1 MLGSPWV
8 WRDRSGWGAIVPL
21 EAGSRLGGYRV
32 GGLLAT
38 GGMGEVYRA
47 RDERLARD
55 VAIKIVAKGLAS
67 EDKELERFERE
78 ARTLAS
84 LSHPNVL
91 NIFDFG
97 RDDGVTYAVM
107 ELLEGQNLRE
117 RLAKRALPW
126 RTAAAIAVAAARGLA
141 AAHAK
146 GIIHRDMKPEN
157 IFLLADG
164 GVKVLDFGL
173 AHRQVGDDDAPRG
186 PEGETLVGTMVY
198 MAPEQFGGE
207 PPDARTDI
215 WGLGAVLYEM
225 LTGTRPFARLNVSDT
240 MSAILREDPPAI
252 DRYGIA
258 VPPAL
263 ERLVRRC
270 LEKDPDKRVQAAY
283 DLAFDLSEIV
293 SSPGVQAPPR
303 PPWRAR
309 LLWLLAGALAGAG
322 VTAALFL
329 LR

>member
-1 MLGSPWV
+1 
-8 WRDRSGWGAIVPL
+8 VPL
-21 EAGSRLGGYRV
+21 EAGSRLGAYRV
-32 GGLLAT
+32 DGLLAT

-47 RDERLARD
+47 HDERLARD

-67 EDKELERFERE
+67 EDKEIVRFARE
-78 ARTLAS
+78 ARIMAS
-84 LSHPNVL
+84 LSHPNIL

-97 RDDGVTYAVM
+97 IDAGVTYAVM
-107 ELLEGQNLRE
+107 ELLDGQNLRE
-117 RLAKRALPW
+117 RMAKRALPW

-146 GIIHRDMKPEN
+146 GIVHRDMKPEN

-173 AHRQVGDDDAPRG
+173 AHSVLAADGKGGG

-198 MAPEQFGGE
+198 MAPEQLGGE
-207 PPDARTDI
+207 TPDHRTDI
-215 WGLGAVLYEM
+215 WGLGVVLYEM

-240 MSAILREDPPAI
+240 MSAILREDPPALS
-252 DRYGIA
+252 RYGVG
-258 VPPAL
+258 VPPRL
-263 ERLVRRC
+263 ERLVLRC

-293 SSPGVQAPPR
+293 SAPGEAQASGES
-303 PPWRAR
+303 PWRSR
-309 LLWLLAGALAGAG
+309 LVWLVAGALAGGAL
-322 VTAALFL
+322 TSLLFL
-329 LR
+329 LL

>member
-1 MLGSPWV
+1 MT
-8 WRDRSGWGAIVPL
+8 L
-21 EAGSRLGGYRV
+21 EAGSRLGAYRIE
-32 GGLLAT
+32 GLLAT

-47 RDERLARD
+47 RDERLGRD

-78 ARTLAS
+78 ARIMAS

-97 RDDGVTYAVM
+97 KDGGVTFAVM
-107 ELLEGQNLRE
+107 ELLAGQNLRE
-117 RLAKRALPW
+117 RMAKRALPW
-126 RTAAAIAVAAARGLA
+126 RTAAAIAMAAARGVA

-173 AHRQVGDDDAPRG
+173 AHRLEVDGDGAPEAG
-186 PEGETLVGTMVY
+186 GETLVGTMVY

-207 PPDARTDI
+207 TPDARTDI

-240 MSAILREDPPAI
+240 MSAILREDPPPIA
-252 DRYGIA
+252 RYGID
-258 VPPAL
+258 VPSPL
-263 ERLVRRC
+263 ERLARRC
-270 LEKDPDKRVQAAY
+270 LEKEPDRRIQAAY

-293 SSPGVQAPPR
+293 SASAAPP
-303 PPWRAR
+303 PAPAWRAR
-309 LLWLLAGALAGAG
+309 LPWLLAGALAGAG
-322 VTAALFL
+322 VTALLFL
-329 LR
+329 LS

>member
-1 MLGSPWV
+1 V
-8 WRDRSGWGAIVPL
+8 TL
-21 EAGSRLGGYRV
+21 EAGSRLGAYRIE
-32 GGLLAT
+32 GLLAT

-47 RDERLARD
+47 RDERLGRD

-67 EDKELERFERE
+67 EDRELERFERE
-78 ARTLAS
+78 ARIMAS

-97 RDDGVTYAVM
+97 KEDGVTYAVM
-107 ELLEGQNLRE
+107 ELLAGQNLRE
-117 RLAKRALPW
+117 RMAKRALPW
-126 RTAAAIAVAAARGLA
+126 RTAAAIAMAAARGLA

-146 GIIHRDMKPEN
+146 GIVHRDMKPEN

-173 AHRQVGDDDAPRG
+173 AHRQTADGDAAPEG
-186 PEGETLVGTMVY
+186 GGETLVGTMVY

-207 PPDARTDI
+207 TPDARTDI

-252 DRYGIA
+252 ARYGID
-258 VPPAL
+258 VPSPL

-270 LEKDPDKRVQAAY
+270 LEKEPDRRVQAAY
-283 DLAFDLSEIV
+283 DLAFDLSEVV
-293 SSPGVQAPPR
+293 SASTAQPP
-303 PPWRAR
+303 PPSAWRAR
-309 LLWLLAGALAGAG
+309 VPWLVLGAAVGVGATALLF
-322 VTAALFL
+322 T

>member
-1 MLGSPWV
+1 
-8 WRDRSGWGAIVPL
+8 VPL
-21 EAGSRLGGYRV
+21 EAGTRLGAYRV
-32 GGLLAT
+32 DGLLAT

-47 RDERLARD
+47 HDERLARD

-67 EDKELERFERE
+67 EDKEIVRFARE
-78 ARTLAS
+78 ARTMAS
-84 LSHPNVL
+84 LSHPNIL

-97 RDDGVTYAVM
+97 IDGGVTYAVM

-117 RLAKRALPW
+117 RMAKRALPW

-146 GIIHRDMKPEN
+146 GIVHRDMKPEN

-173 AHRQVGDDDAPRG
+173 AHSVLAADGTAGG

-198 MAPEQFGGE
+198 MAPEQLGGE
-207 PPDARTDI
+207 VPDHRTDI

-240 MSAILREDPPAI
+240 MSAILREDPPEI
-252 DRYGIA
+252 SRYGIT
-258 VPPAL
+258 VPATL
-263 ERLVRRC
+263 ERLVRHC

-293 SSPGVQAPPR
+293 SAPGEAQASAES
-303 PPWRAR
+303 PWRSR
-309 LLWLLAGALAGAG
+309 IVWLLAGALAGGA
-322 VTAALFL
+322 VTSLLFL
-329 LR
+329 LL

>member
-1 MLGSPWV
+1 MLAPLWASRE
-8 WRDRSGWGAIVPL
+8 RDRGEVGVPL
-21 EAGSRLGGYRV
+21 EAGSRLGAYRV
-32 GGLLAT
+32 EGLLAT

-78 ARTLAS
+78 ARVLAS
-84 LSHPNVL
+84 LSHPNIL

-97 RDDGVTYAVM
+97 RDGGVTYAVM

-126 RTAAAIAVAAARGLA
+126 RTAAAIAVASARGLA

-173 AHRQVGDDDAPRG
+173 AHRQVGEDELPPG

-225 LTGTRPFARLNVSDT
+225 LAGTRPFARLNVSDT
-240 MSAILREDPPAI
+240 MSAILRDDPPAI
-252 DRYGIA
+252 SRYGIT
-258 VPPAL
+258 VPPVL

-270 LEKDPDKRVQAAY
+270 LEKEPGKRVQAAY
-283 DLAFDLSEIV
+283 DLAFDLTEIV
-293 SSPGVQAPPR
+293 SAPGVQAPAPPR
-303 PPWRAR
+303 WPTR

-322 VTAALFL
+322 VTAAFFL

>member
-1 MLGSPWV
+1 
-8 WRDRSGWGAIVPL
+8 VPL
-21 EAGSRLGGYRV
+21 DPGSRLGAYRIE
-32 GGLLAT
+32 GLLAT

-67 EDKELERFERE
+67 EDKEIVRFERE
-78 ARTLAS
+78 ARIMAS
-84 LSHPNVL
+84 LSHPNIL

-97 RDDGVTYAVM
+97 LEDGVTYAVM
-107 ELLEGQNLRE
+107 ELLAGQNLRE
-117 RLAKRALPW
+117 RMAKRALPW

-146 GIIHRDMKPEN
+146 GIVHRDMKPEN
-157 IFLLADG
+157 VFLLADG

-173 AHRQVGDDDAPRG
+173 AHSVLAGDGVPGG

-198 MAPEQFGGE
+198 MAPEQLGGE
-207 PPDARTDI
+207 TPDPRTDI
-215 WGLGAVLYEM
+215 WGLGVVLYEM

-240 MSAILREDPPAI
+240 MSAILRDDPPVI
-252 DRYGIA
+252 SRYGIT
-258 VPPAL
+258 VPPTL

-270 LEKDPDKRVQAAY
+270 LEKDPAKRVQAAY

-293 SSPGVQAPPR
+293 SAPGEAQGAAPS
-303 PPWRAR
+303 PWRAR
-309 LLWLLAGALAGAG
+309 AAWLLAGALAGAAL
-322 VTAALFL
+322 TALLFL
-329 LR
+329 LLR